1 MTRTPDER
9 VGRIEASLARVQ
21 DLLRRYKAQSKEES
35 QAGPTLCLDVDGV
48 ITDVSA
54 GASELVGRG
63 RESLIGTT
71 VFGLLAGHTRAMFEN
86 GWPALARRVHEA
98 PEQARL
104 VRASTLIHASG
115 YEVPVRFVAQPCP
128 SRPNHIMVTLQDASH
143 RGALEHELARLKE
156 SYRTLADTVTEAIV
170 QIDHDFIIRFVNS
183 AVYKVFGY
191 TMEELE
197 NQGLDVLFPPSRSD
211 RYRKLINTYFFIDD
225 ADRKTSGLQDSVEV
239 IGRRRSGDLFPLEI
253 SLGNSRGMGDNRILT
268 CILRDITA
276 RKKDERRLKFLAFHD
291 QLTALGN
298 RDMLEMTLEQ
308 VFSEI
313 GRHPGRKAAL
323 LFLDLDG
330 FKKVNDSLGHEI
342 GDAILQETARRLT
355 DCLREHDRV
364 YRFRDRDVF
373 RLGGDEFTVLLPYV
387 SKPEDA
393 GVVAARIID
402 AVLEPFTLKQYGPVT
417 DIRMGVSVGIALI
430 PDDGRDRSTA
440 LRNADTAMYSAK
452 ERGNTYTFFAREMN
466 NKAMNRL
473 LLEDSVRRALRNN
486 DFELYYQP
494 ITDETGSIH
503 GLEAL
508 LRLEQEDGEM
518 MLPDV
523 FIPVA
528 EETRLIVELGRW
540 VLERACM
547 QLRHLHRSGWSELF
561 VSVNISP
568 VQLERDD
575 LHLVVRESL
584 ERAGVDARHLV
595 LELTETTIMRDAEDA
610 IRRMNMLVE
619 HNPGLRIAI
628 DDFGTGYSSLSYL
641 TRFPVDS
648 LKIDKGFII
657 NMDDEHNSK
666 IINSIVSLGES
677 LGMSVI
683 AEGVELDRHLE
694 YLKQRSCRRF
704 QGYYFSMPLPFSR
717 VSEYMRSRHEPP
729 TPAPDAEAAVVIE

>member
-1 MTRTPDER
+1 MTGSPDER
-9 VGRIEASLARVQ
+9 VDRIEASLTRVA
-21 DLLRRYKAQSKEES
+21 DLLRRYKARTRDGSP
-35 QAGPTLCLDVDGV
+35 AGHTLCLDADGV
-48 ITDVSA
+48 ITEASA
-54 GASELVGRG
+54 GACELVGRA
-63 RESLIGTT
+63 RHALTGTT
-71 VFGLLAGHTRAMFEN
+71 VFELLAGHTRAMFEA
-86 GWPALARRVHEA
+86 GWPALARRVRA
-98 PEQARL
+98 ATGQTRL
-104 VRASTLIHASG
+104 VRASTLVHASG
-115 YEVPVRFVAQPCP
+115 YEVPIRLVAQPCP
-128 SRPNHIMVTLQDASH
+128 RRPDHIMVTLQDASH

-170 QIDHDFIIRFVNS
+170 QIDHDFVIRFVNS
-183 AVYKVFGY
+183 AVFKVFGY
-191 TMEELE
+191 TMDELE

-225 ADRKTSGLQDSVEV
+225 ADRKTSGLQESVEV

-253 SLGNSRGMGDNRILT
+253 SLGNSRGVGDNRILT

-298 RDMLEMTLEQ
+298 RDMLEMTLDQ

-313 GRHPGRKAAL
+313 ERHPGRKAAL

-355 DCLREHDRV
+355 NCLREHDRV

-387 SKPEDA
+387 ARPEDA
-393 GVVAARIID
+393 GVVAARIIE
-402 AVLEPFTLKQYGPVT
+402 AVVEPFTVEQFRPVT
-417 DIRMGVSVGIALI
+417 DVRMGVSIGIAII
-430 PDDGRDRSTA
+430 PDDGRDRSTV

-473 LLEDSVRRALRNN
+473 LLEDGVRRALRNN

-494 ITDETGSIH
+494 INDEQGRIL

-508 LRLEQEDGEM
+508 LRLEQEDGGM
-518 MLPDV
+518 MLPDD

-528 EETRLIVELGRW
+528 EETRLIIELGRW

-547 QLRHLHRSGWSELF
+547 QLSHLHRSGWSELF

-584 ERAGVDARHLV
+584 ERAGLDARYLI

-610 IRRMNMLVE
+610 IRRMKMLVE

-683 AEGVELDRHLE
+683 AEGVERDHHVE
-694 YLKQRSCRRF
+694 YLRQRACRRF

-717 VSEYMRSRHEPP
+717 VADYVRAHHGQVEADAP
-729 TPAPDAEAAVVIE
+729 TPVVVQ